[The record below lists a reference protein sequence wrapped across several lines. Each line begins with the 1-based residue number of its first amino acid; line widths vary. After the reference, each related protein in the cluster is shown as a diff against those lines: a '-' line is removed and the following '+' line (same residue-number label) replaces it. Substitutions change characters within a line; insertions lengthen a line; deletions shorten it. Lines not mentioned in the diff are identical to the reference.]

1 MDLAVLRL
9 PPVGFPGL
17 PGPAAFLPPK
27 AVPAL
32 NRRAHVSVRVLG
44 TALAG
49 ALVLTAVS
57 ACGGQGDGPVTLK
70 LVAAD
75 YGENVETSS
84 KHYWD
89 EVAKAFT
96 AANPGIKVDVEVDS
110 WTDIGKKVD
119 DMIAAGKSPDLLQ
132 TGGFADQVAAE
143 RLYPAADVLSMD
155 TQAKFLDNFAH
166 AGQVLG
172 TQYGIPFVSSSRVLF
187 YNKNVFRQ
195 AGITQPPTTW
205 NELRQAAEKIKAKV
219 PGVTPYGLPLGPE
232 EAPAESMLWT
242 LSGGGSLSDDVGNY
256 TIDSTQNQATFSWL
270 KSNLVST
277 GLTYP
282 EPGKMNRTPVF
293 QDFVAGKVAMLNG
306 HPTLLRMATA
316 GKIDFGTAPIPRK
329 DGVGKTGSL
338 GVADWMM
345 AFKANGH
352 KNEIKKFISFVYNK
366 DNQLK
371 FDEQYNLLPVTQD
384 AFNQMTTDPKHED
397 LKQFAS
403 GLTNASFYPFGDPA
417 WGDVSNRIKAGIGQ
431 AVTGDAKQVLT
442 ELQEAAVKEAAR
454 VRKQ

>member
-1 MDLAVLRL
+1 M
-9 PPVGFPGL
+9 
-17 PGPAAFLPPK
+17 
-27 AVPAL
+27 
-32 NRRAHVSVRVLG
+32 NRRAHVPSRVLG

-57 ACGGQGDGPVTLK
+57 ACSAKDDGPVTLK

-75 YGENVETSS
+75 YGENAETSS

-89 EVAKAFT
+89 EIAKGFES
-96 AANPGIKVDVEVDS
+96 ANPGIKVDVEVDN
-110 WTDIGKKVD
+110 WTDIGKKVE
-119 DMIAAGKSPDLLQ
+119 DMVAAGKSPDLLQ
-132 TGGFADQVAAE
+132 TGGFADQVAAD

-155 TQAKFLDNFAH
+155 TQAKFMENFAH

-187 YNKNVFRQ
+187 YNKAVFRQ
-195 AGITQPPTTW
+195 AGITQPPATW
-205 NELRQAAEKIKAKV
+205 NELRQDAEKIKAKV
-219 PGVTPYGLPLGPE
+219 PGVTPYGLPLGSE

-256 TIDSTQNQATFSWL
+256 TIDSPQNQATFGWL
-270 KSNLVST
+270 KNNLVAP

-293 QDFVAGKVAMLNG
+293 QDFAAGKVAMLNG
-306 HPTLLRMATA
+306 HPTLLRMASA
-316 GKIDFGTAPIPRK
+316 GKVDFGTAPIPKK

-338 GVADWMM
+338 GVADWLM

-352 KNEIKKFISFVYNK
+352 RNEIKKFVSYVYGK
-366 DNQLK
+366 ENQLR

-384 AFNQMTTDPKHED
+384 AFTQMTGDPKHED
-397 LKQFAS
+397 LKQFAA

-417 WGDVSNRIKAGIGQ
+417 WGEVSNRIKAGIGQ
-431 AVTGDAKQVLT
+431 AVTGDPKQVLGGI
-442 ELQEAAVKEAAR
+442 QDAALKEAAR
-454 VRKQ
+454 VRK

>member
-1 MDLAVLRL
+1 M
-9 PPVGFPGL
+9 
-17 PGPAAFLPPK
+17 
-27 AVPAL
+27 
-32 NRRAHVSVRVLG
+32 NRRAHVPTRVLG
-44 TALAG
+44 AALAG

-57 ACGGQGDGPVTLK
+57 ACGGQDGGPVTLK

-75 YGENVETSS
+75 YGESAETSS
-84 KHYWD
+84 KLYWD
-89 EVAKAFT
+89 EVVRGFE

-132 TGGFADQVAAE
+132 TGGFADQVAAD

-155 TQAKFLDNFAH
+155 TQAKFLDTFAH
-166 AGQVLG
+166 AGQVIG

-187 YNKNVFRQ
+187 YNKAIFRQ

-205 NELRQAAEKIKAKV
+205 NELRQDAEKIKAKV

-256 TIDSTQNQATFSWL
+256 TIDSAQNQATFGWL
-270 KSNLVST
+270 KNNLVST

-282 EPGKMNRTPVF
+282 DPGKMNRTPVF
-293 QDFVAGKVAMLNG
+293 QDFAAGKVAMLNG

-316 GKIDFGTAPIPRK
+316 GKIDFGTAAIPKK

-352 KNEIKKFISFVYNK
+352 KNEIKKFLSFVYTR
-366 DNQLK
+366 DYQLK

-384 AFNQMTTDPKHED
+384 AFTQMTSDPKHED
-397 LKQFAS
+397 LKQFAV

-417 WGDVSNRIKAGIGQ
+417 WGEVSNRIKAGIGES
-431 AVTGDAKQVLT
+431 VTGDPKQVLT
-442 ELQEAAVKEAAR
+442 GLQDAAVKEAAR
-454 VRKQ
+454 VRK

>member
-1 MDLAVLRL
+1 M
-9 PPVGFPGL
+9 
-17 PGPAAFLPPK
+17 
-27 AVPAL
+27 
-32 NRRAHVSVRVLG
+32 NRRAHVPTRVLG
-44 TALAG
+44 TTLAG

-57 ACGGQGDGPVTLK
+57 ACGGQGDGTVTLK

-75 YGENVETSS
+75 YGENADTGS
-84 KHYWD
+84 KRYWD
-89 EVAKAFT
+89 EVARGFE

-132 TGGFADQVAAE
+132 TGGFADQVAAD
-143 RLYPAADVLSMD
+143 RLYPAGDVLSMD
-155 TQAKFLDNFAH
+155 TQAKFLDTFSH

-187 YNKNVFRQ
+187 YNKAVFRQ
-195 AGITQPPTTW
+195 AGITQPPATW

-256 TIDSTQNQATFSWL
+256 TIDSNQNQATFGWL
-270 KSNLVST
+270 KSNLVAT
-277 GLTYP
+277 GLTYAD
-282 EPGKMNRTPVF
+282 PGRMNRTPVF
-293 QDFVAGKVAMLNG
+293 QDFAAGKVAMLNG

-316 GKIDFGTAPIPRK
+316 GKIDFGTAPIPKK
-329 DGVGKTGSL
+329 DGVTKTGSL

-352 KNEIKKFISFVYNK
+352 KNEIKKFLSFAYTREY
-366 DNQLK
+366 QLK

-384 AFNQMTTDPKHED
+384 AFAQMTSDPKHED
-397 LKQFAS
+397 LKQFAA
-403 GLTNASFYPFGDPA
+403 GLGNASFYPFGDPA

-431 AVTGDAKQVLT
+431 AVTGDPKQVLT
-442 ELQEAAVKEAAR
+442 GLQDAAVKEAAR
-454 VRKQ
+454 VRK

>member
-1 MDLAVLRL
+1 M
-9 PPVGFPGL
+9 
-17 PGPAAFLPPK
+17 
-27 AVPAL
+27 
-32 NRRAHVSVRVLG
+32 LG

-49 ALVLTAVS
+49 ALVLTTVS
-57 ACGGQGDGPVTLK
+57 ACGGQSGGPVTLK

-75 YGENVETSS
+75 YGENAETSS

-89 EVAKAFT
+89 EVSKAFE
-96 AANPGIKVDVEVDS
+96 AANPGIKVQVEVDS

-119 DMIAAGKSPDLLQ
+119 DMIAAGKTPDLLQ
-132 TGGFADQVAAE
+132 TGGFADQVAAD

-155 TQAKFLDNFAH
+155 TQAKFMDNFSH

-187 YNKNVFRQ
+187 YNKAIFRQ

-205 NELRQAAEKIKAKV
+205 NELRATAEKIKAKV

-256 TIDSTQNQATFSWL
+256 TIDSDQNQATFSWL
-270 KSNLVST
+270 KNNLVST

-282 EPGKMNRTPVF
+282 DPGKMNRTPAF
-293 QDFVAGKVAMLNG
+293 QDFTAGKVAMLNG
-306 HPTLLRMATA
+306 HPTLLRMASA
-316 GKIDFGTAPIPRK
+316 ANIEFGTAAIPKK
-329 DGVGKTGSL
+329 DGVGRTGSL

-352 KNEIKKFISFVYNK
+352 KNEIKKFLSFVYTK
-366 DNQLK
+366 DYQLK

-384 AFNQMTTDPKHED
+384 AFNQMSSDPKHAD
-397 LKQFAS
+397 LKQFAV
-403 GLTNASFYPFGDPA
+403 GLTNASFYPFGDPV
-417 WGDVSNRIKAGIGQ
+417 WGEVSNRIKAGIGQ
-431 AVTGDAKQVLT
+431 AVTGDPKQVLGG
-442 ELQEAAVKEAAR
+442 LQDAAMKEAAR

>member
-1 MDLAVLRL
+1 M
-9 PPVGFPGL
+9 
-17 PGPAAFLPPK
+17 
-27 AVPAL
+27 
-32 NRRAHVSVRVLG
+32 NRRAHVPTRVLG

-49 ALVLTAVS
+49 ALVLPAVS
-57 ACGGQGDGPVTLK
+57 ACGGQGDGTVTLK

-75 YGENVETSS
+75 YGENADTGS
-84 KHYWD
+84 KRYWD
-89 EVAKAFT
+89 EVARGFE

-132 TGGFADQVAAE
+132 TGGFADQVAAD
-143 RLYPAADVLSMD
+143 RLYPAGDVLSMD
-155 TQAKFLDNFAH
+155 TQAKFLDTFSH

-187 YNKNVFRQ
+187 YNKAVFRQ
-195 AGITQPPTTW
+195 AGITQPPATW

-256 TIDSTQNQATFSWL
+256 TIDSNQNQATFGWL
-270 KSNLVST
+270 KSNLVAT
-277 GLTYP
+277 GLTYAD
-282 EPGKMNRTPVF
+282 PGRMNRTPVF
-293 QDFVAGKVAMLNG
+293 QDFAAGKVAMLNG

-316 GKIDFGTAPIPRK
+316 GKIDFGTAPIPKK
-329 DGVGKTGSL
+329 DGVTKTGSL

-352 KNEIKKFISFVYNK
+352 KNEIKKFLSFAYTREY
-366 DNQLK
+366 QLK

-384 AFNQMTTDPKHED
+384 AFAQMTSDPKHED
-397 LKQFAS
+397 LKQFAA
-403 GLTNASFYPFGDPA
+403 GLGNASFYPFGDPA

-431 AVTGDAKQVLT
+431 AVTGDPKQVLT
-442 ELQEAAVKEAAR
+442 GLQDAAVKEAAR
-454 VRKQ
+454 VRK

>member
-1 MDLAVLRL
+1 M
-9 PPVGFPGL
+9 
-17 PGPAAFLPPK
+17 
-27 AVPAL
+27 
-32 NRRAHVSVRVLG
+32 LG

-57 ACGGQGDGPVTLK
+57 ACSAKDDGPVTLK

-75 YGENVETSS
+75 YGESDETSS

-89 EVAKAFT
+89 EIAKGFES
-96 AANPGIKVDVEVDS
+96 ANPGIKVDVEVDS
-110 WTDIGKKVD
+110 WTDIGKKVE
-119 DMIAAGKSPDLLQ
+119 DMVAAGKSPDLLQ
-132 TGGFADQVAAE
+132 TGGFADQVAAD

-155 TQAKFLDNFAH
+155 TQAKFMENFAH

-187 YNKNVFRQ
+187 YNKAVFRQ
-195 AGITQPPTTW
+195 AGITQPPATW
-205 NELRQAAEKIKAKV
+205 NELRQDAEKIKAKV
-219 PGVTPYGLPLGPE
+219 PGVTPYGLPLGNE

-256 TIDSTQNQATFSWL
+256 TIDSPQNQATFTWL
-270 KSNLVST
+270 KNNLVAP
-277 GLTYP
+277 GLTYN

-293 QDFVAGKVAMLNG
+293 QDFAAGKVAMLNG
-306 HPTLLRMATA
+306 HPTLLRMASA
-316 GKIDFGTAPIPRK
+316 GKIDFGTAPIPKK

-338 GVADWMM
+338 GVADWLM

-352 KNEIKKFISFVYNK
+352 KNEIKKFVSYVYGK
-366 DNQLK
+366 EHQLR

-384 AFNQMTTDPKHED
+384 AFAQMTGDPKHED
-397 LKQFAS
+397 LKQFAA

-417 WGDVSNRIKAGIGQ
+417 WGEVSNRIKAGIGQ
-431 AVTGDAKQVLT
+431 AVTGDPKTVLGGI
-442 ELQEAAVKEAAR
+442 QDAALKEAAR
-454 VRKQ
+454 VRK

>member
-1 MDLAVLRL
+1 M
-9 PPVGFPGL
+9 
-17 PGPAAFLPPK
+17 
-27 AVPAL
+27 
-32 NRRAHVSVRVLG
+32 NRRAHVPTRVLG

-57 ACGGQGDGPVTLK
+57 ACGGQGDGTVTLK

-75 YGENVETSS
+75 YGENADTGS
-84 KHYWD
+84 KRYWD
-89 EVAKAFT
+89 EVARGFE

-132 TGGFADQVAAE
+132 TGGFADQVAAD
-143 RLYPAADVLSMD
+143 RLYPAGDVLSMD
-155 TQAKFLDNFAH
+155 TQAKFLDTFSH

-187 YNKNVFRQ
+187 YNKAVFRQ
-195 AGITQPPTTW
+195 AGITQPPATW

-256 TIDSTQNQATFSWL
+256 TIDSNQNQATFGWL
-270 KSNLVST
+270 KSNLVAT
-277 GLTYP
+277 GLTYAD
-282 EPGKMNRTPVF
+282 PGRMNRTPVF
-293 QDFVAGKVAMLNG
+293 QDFAAGKVAMLNG

-316 GKIDFGTAPIPRK
+316 GKIDFGTAPIPKK
-329 DGVGKTGSL
+329 DGVTKTGSL

-352 KNEIKKFISFVYNK
+352 KNEIKKFLSFAYTREY
-366 DNQLK
+366 QLK

-384 AFNQMTTDPKHED
+384 AFAQMTSDPKHED
-397 LKQFAS
+397 LKQFAA
-403 GLTNASFYPFGDPA
+403 GLGNASFYPFGDPA

-431 AVTGDAKQVLT
+431 AVTGDPKQVLT
-442 ELQEAAVKEAAR
+442 GLQDAAVKEAAR
-454 VRKQ
+454 VRK

>member
-1 MDLAVLRL
+1 M
-9 PPVGFPGL
+9 
-17 PGPAAFLPPK
+17 
-27 AVPAL
+27 
-32 NRRAHVSVRVLG
+32 LG

-57 ACGGQGDGPVTLK
+57 ACSAKDDGPVTLK

-75 YGENVETSS
+75 YGENAETSS

-89 EVAKAFT
+89 EIAKGFES
-96 AANPGIKVDVEVDS
+96 ANPGIKVDVEVDN
-110 WTDIGKKVD
+110 WTDIGKKVE
-119 DMIAAGKSPDLLQ
+119 DMVAAGKSPDLLQ
-132 TGGFADQVAAE
+132 TGGFADQVAAD

-155 TQAKFLDNFAH
+155 TQAKFMENFAH

-187 YNKNVFRQ
+187 YNKAVFRQ
-195 AGITQPPTTW
+195 AGITQPPATW
-205 NELRQAAEKIKAKV
+205 NELRQDAEKIKAKV
-219 PGVTPYGLPLGPE
+219 PGVTPYGLPLGSE

-256 TIDSTQNQATFSWL
+256 TIDSPQNQATFGWL
-270 KSNLVST
+270 KNNLVAP

-293 QDFVAGKVAMLNG
+293 QDFAAGKVAMLNG
-306 HPTLLRMATA
+306 HPTLLRMASA
-316 GKIDFGTAPIPRK
+316 GKVDFGTAPIPKK

-338 GVADWMM
+338 GVADWLM

-352 KNEIKKFISFVYNK
+352 RNEIKKFVSYVYGK
-366 DNQLK
+366 ENQLR

-384 AFNQMTTDPKHED
+384 AFTQMTGDPKHED
-397 LKQFAS
+397 LKQFAA

-417 WGDVSNRIKAGIGQ
+417 WGEVSNRIKAGIGQ
-431 AVTGDAKQVLT
+431 AVTGDPKQVLGGI
-442 ELQEAAVKEAAR
+442 QDAALKEAAR
-454 VRKQ
+454 VRK

>member
-1 MDLAVLRL
+1 M
-9 PPVGFPGL
+9 
-17 PGPAAFLPPK
+17 
-27 AVPAL
+27 
-32 NRRAHVSVRVLG
+32 LG
-44 TALAG
+44 TSLAG

-57 ACGGQGDGPVTLK
+57 ACGVQGDGKVTLK

-75 YGENVETSS
+75 YGENAETSS

-96 AANPGIKVDVEVDS
+96 AANPDIKVDVEVDS

-256 TIDSTQNQATFSWL
+256 TIDSTQNQATFNWL

-293 QDFVAGKVAMLNG
+293 QDFVSGKVAMLNG
-306 HPTLLRMATA
+306 HPTLLRMAAA
-316 GKIDFGTAPIPRK
+316 GKIDFGTAPIPKK

-384 AFNQMTTDPKHED
+384 AFSQMTTDPKHED

-417 WGDVSNRIKAGIGQ
+417 WGDVSNRIKTGIGQ
-431 AVTGDAKQVLT
+431 AVTGDPKQVLT
-442 ELQEAAVKEAAR
+442 ELQDAAVKETAR